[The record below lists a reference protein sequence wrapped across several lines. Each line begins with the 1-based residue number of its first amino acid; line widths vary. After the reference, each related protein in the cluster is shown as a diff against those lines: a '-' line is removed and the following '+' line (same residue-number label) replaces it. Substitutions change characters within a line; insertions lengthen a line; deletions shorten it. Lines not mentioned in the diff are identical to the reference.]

1 MTTTRFTWTVVSS
14 SGGTF
19 SGGTGQGTVELHYQP
34 GGKLPARAQSAAVA
48 GVIFRGLIDTN
59 GVTNILR
66 P

>member
-1 MTTTRFTWTVVSS
+1 MTTTRFTCTVDGSS
-14 SGGTF
+14 SGTF
-19 SGGTGQGTVELHYQP
+19 RSATGQGAAEIRYQP
-34 GGKLPARAQSAAVA
+34 GGKLPARAQSAGVA